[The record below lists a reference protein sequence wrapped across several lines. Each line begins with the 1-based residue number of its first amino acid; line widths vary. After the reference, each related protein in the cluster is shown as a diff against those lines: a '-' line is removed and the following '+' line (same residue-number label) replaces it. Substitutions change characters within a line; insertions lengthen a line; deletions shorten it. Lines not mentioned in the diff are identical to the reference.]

1 MLKESEWNYSP
12 AHWNLF
18 YWQWRHCQKALVSTY
33 YIVWKQTKWE
43 RNIPI
48 ENTKAKSGS
57 CELISPHLKW
67 PIILSPCTNQKF
79 NFKVLHIF
87 LIDFWCQSCLNL
99 SNLKFLSRSNLL
111 DSKVNV
117 KQNSFI
123 QMKWTFKSK
132 QWTAFE

>member
-1 MLKESEWNYSP
+1 MSFLHWVQLDWPLAGANCTMEITKEY
-12 AHWNLF
+12 
-18 YWQWRHCQKALVSTY
+18 
-33 YIVWKQTKWE
+33 WKQTKWE